1 MSRLLWNDRGTP
13 DRKKGR
19 DTMGFTG
26 SFAPVTTLFAVQSHL
41 DRSSIHLFAQTHPEV
56 RALAVV
62 STGRE
67 VLQLL
72 QNGLNPQV
80 IVLDMQLRDPGIQT
94 LICGIR
100 AMQLV
105 PKPRLLLS
113 APTPEQTSG
122 EDALLTF
129 RGQEV
134 ILRPYEMRTLFER
147 VYLLG
152 AGDEAAQLY
161 RVRNHCR
168 RILRDMQ
175 ANPVLSGCT
184 YLERMI
190 LFAWSDER
198 DLPIGILYQMAAKDQ
213 PVDERAITAA
223 VGRLS
228 RAMQKQG
235 TPLYQQLCVRFGL
248 PQDAVQPTGKMMKRM
263 LASMKEME
271 PSSRKGSNR
280 MLQDDE
286 SLALALR
293 GGLRGRFQGT
303 FNQLENAVEVLDDYM
318 LQHLNPAEY
327 ADLRTM
333 MREINWQLAYLR
345 RLGDHAADAAAAPV
359 LQMLRVPAPLELL
372 SQLHETVELFNELTV
387 GGTRA
392 VHARLETAPGLDVFP
407 TMGDPALLDGLL
419 VNLFTNSIQAVPE
432 PDAVEITLTC
442 TQNQLLYRD
451 NGPGLPQDARRLL
464 LEGVWTSELLAKGGL
479 GLPLIQA
486 YCTAMGWQISQPEGE
501 RGLLFTL
508 PACQAED
515 LGMLHLSAPDT
526 GSTRRRRRLYESEL
540 RLYLSAPEEPS
551 DT

>member
-1 MSRLLWNDRGTP
+1 
-13 DRKKGR
+13 
-19 DTMGFTG
+19 
-26 SFAPVTTLFAVQSHL
+26 
-41 DRSSIHLFAQTHPEV
+41 
-56 RALAVV
+56 
-62 STGRE
+62 
-67 VLQLL
+67 
-72 QNGLNPQV
+72 
-80 IVLDMQLRDPGIQT
+80 
-94 LICGIR
+94 
-100 AMQLV
+100 
-105 PKPRLLLS
+105 
-113 APTPEQTSG
+113 
-122 EDALLTF
+122 
-129 RGQEV
+129 
-134 ILRPYEMRTLFER
+134 
-147 VYLLG
+147 
-152 AGDEAAQLY
+152 
-161 RVRNHCR
+161 
-168 RILRDMQ
+168 
-175 ANPVLSGCT
+175 
-184 YLERMI
+184 
-190 LFAWSDER
+190 
-198 DLPIGILYQMAAKDQ
+198 
-213 PVDERAITAA
+213 
-223 VGRLS
+223 
-228 RAMQKQG
+228 
-235 TPLYQQLCVRFGL
+235 
-248 PQDAVQPTGKMMKRM
+248 
-263 LASMKEME
+263 
-271 PSSRKGSNR
+271 

-479 GLPLIQA
+479 GLPLIRA

-508 PACQAED
+508 PTCQAEA
-515 LGMLHLSAPDT
+515 LGTLLRTQAAPGVAAACTRANSAFAFPP
-526 GSTRRRRRLYESEL
+526 RRSLPTLNILLVSLQQILRVFCPPFLRPGQKMRFFYFMALLYGQIIVK
-540 RLYLSAPEEPS
+540 
-551 DT
+551 

>member
-1 MSRLLWNDRGTP
+1 
-13 DRKKGR
+13 
-19 DTMGFTG
+19 
-26 SFAPVTTLFAVQSHL
+26 
-41 DRSSIHLFAQTHPEV
+41 
-56 RALAVV
+56 
-62 STGRE
+62 
-67 VLQLL
+67 
-72 QNGLNPQV
+72 
-80 IVLDMQLRDPGIQT
+80 
-94 LICGIR
+94 
-100 AMQLV
+100 
-105 PKPRLLLS
+105 
-113 APTPEQTSG
+113 
-122 EDALLTF
+122 
-129 RGQEV
+129 
-134 ILRPYEMRTLFER
+134 
-147 VYLLG
+147 
-152 AGDEAAQLY
+152 
-161 RVRNHCR
+161 
-168 RILRDMQ
+168 
-175 ANPVLSGCT
+175 
-184 YLERMI
+184 
-190 LFAWSDER
+190 
-198 DLPIGILYQMAAKDQ
+198 
-213 PVDERAITAA
+213 
-223 VGRLS
+223 
-228 RAMQKQG
+228 
-235 TPLYQQLCVRFGL
+235 
-248 PQDAVQPTGKMMKRM
+248 
-263 LASMKEME
+263 
-271 PSSRKGSNR
+271 

-333 MREINWQLAYLR
+333 MREISWQLAYLR

-479 GLPLIQA
+479 GLPLIRA
-486 YCTAMGWQISQPEGE
+486 YCNAMGWQISQPEGE

-508 PACQAED
+508 PTCQAED
-515 LGMLHLSAPDT
+515 LGTLHLSAPDT

>member
-113 APTPEQTSG
+113 APTPEQTSA

-228 RAMQKQG
+228 HAMQKQG

-248 PQDAVQPTGKMMKRM
+248 PQDAVLSNGKLLKGM
-263 LASMKEME
+263 LEYIRE
-271 PSSRKGSNR
+271 LETYERKGRNR

-479 GLPLIQA
+479 GLPLIRA

-508 PACQAED
+508 PTCQAEA
-515 LGMLHLSAPDT
+515 LGTLHLSAPDT

>member
-1 MSRLLWNDRGTP
+1 
-13 DRKKGR
+13 
-19 DTMGFTG
+19 
-26 SFAPVTTLFAVQSHL
+26 
-41 DRSSIHLFAQTHPEV
+41 
-56 RALAVV
+56 
-62 STGRE
+62 
-67 VLQLL
+67 
-72 QNGLNPQV
+72 
-80 IVLDMQLRDPGIQT
+80 
-94 LICGIR
+94 
-100 AMQLV
+100 
-105 PKPRLLLS
+105 
-113 APTPEQTSG
+113 
-122 EDALLTF
+122 
-129 RGQEV
+129 
-134 ILRPYEMRTLFER
+134 
-147 VYLLG
+147 
-152 AGDEAAQLY
+152 
-161 RVRNHCR
+161 
-168 RILRDMQ
+168 
-175 ANPVLSGCT
+175 
-184 YLERMI
+184 
-190 LFAWSDER
+190 
-198 DLPIGILYQMAAKDQ
+198 
-213 PVDERAITAA
+213 
-223 VGRLS
+223 
-228 RAMQKQG
+228 
-235 TPLYQQLCVRFGL
+235 
-248 PQDAVQPTGKMMKRM
+248 
-263 LASMKEME
+263 
-271 PSSRKGSNR
+271 

-479 GLPLIQA
+479 GLPYVFQRF
-486 YCTAMGWQISQPEGE
+486 YKEDRS
-501 RGLLFTL
+501 RGLHARGAGLGLNICKVLVNLSGGQIRVESQQGEWCRFVFTL
-508 PACQAED
+508 PTCQAED

-551 DT
+551 NT

>member
-1 MSRLLWNDRGTP
+1 
-13 DRKKGR
+13 
-19 DTMGFTG
+19 
-26 SFAPVTTLFAVQSHL
+26 
-41 DRSSIHLFAQTHPEV
+41 
-56 RALAVV
+56 
-62 STGRE
+62 
-67 VLQLL
+67 
-72 QNGLNPQV
+72 
-80 IVLDMQLRDPGIQT
+80 
-94 LICGIR
+94 
-100 AMQLV
+100 
-105 PKPRLLLS
+105 
-113 APTPEQTSG
+113 
-122 EDALLTF
+122 
-129 RGQEV
+129 
-134 ILRPYEMRTLFER
+134 
-147 VYLLG
+147 
-152 AGDEAAQLY
+152 
-161 RVRNHCR
+161 
-168 RILRDMQ
+168 
-175 ANPVLSGCT
+175 
-184 YLERMI
+184 
-190 LFAWSDER
+190 
-198 DLPIGILYQMAAKDQ
+198 
-213 PVDERAITAA
+213 
-223 VGRLS
+223 
-228 RAMQKQG
+228 
-235 TPLYQQLCVRFGL
+235 
-248 PQDAVQPTGKMMKRM
+248 
-263 LASMKEME
+263 
-271 PSSRKGSNR
+271 

-479 GLPLIQA
+479 GLPLIRA

-508 PACQAED
+508 PTCQAEA
-515 LGMLHLSAPDT
+515 LGTLHLSAPDT
-526 GSTRRRRRLYESEL
+526 AAPGVAAACTRANSAFTFSPRRSLPTLKTIPHNSKCRYGERGAADAKPKAQIILCVLSSILATQMPCRSRRSG
-540 RLYLSAPEEPS
+540 A
-551 DT
+551 

>member
-1 MSRLLWNDRGTP
+1 
-13 DRKKGR
+13 
-19 DTMGFTG
+19 
-26 SFAPVTTLFAVQSHL
+26 
-41 DRSSIHLFAQTHPEV
+41 
-56 RALAVV
+56 
-62 STGRE
+62 
-67 VLQLL
+67 
-72 QNGLNPQV
+72 
-80 IVLDMQLRDPGIQT
+80 
-94 LICGIR
+94 
-100 AMQLV
+100 
-105 PKPRLLLS
+105 
-113 APTPEQTSG
+113 
-122 EDALLTF
+122 
-129 RGQEV
+129 
-134 ILRPYEMRTLFER
+134 
-147 VYLLG
+147 
-152 AGDEAAQLY
+152 
-161 RVRNHCR
+161 
-168 RILRDMQ
+168 
-175 ANPVLSGCT
+175 
-184 YLERMI
+184 
-190 LFAWSDER
+190 
-198 DLPIGILYQMAAKDQ
+198 
-213 PVDERAITAA
+213 
-223 VGRLS
+223 
-228 RAMQKQG
+228 
-235 TPLYQQLCVRFGL
+235 
-248 PQDAVQPTGKMMKRM
+248 
-263 LASMKEME
+263 
-271 PSSRKGSNR
+271 

-479 GLPLIQA
+479 GLPLIRA

-508 PACQAED
+508 PTCQAED
-515 LGMLHLSAPDT
+515 LGTLHLSAPNT
-526 GSTRRRRRLYESEL
+526 GSPRRRRRLYESEL